1 MKYYEILYIVHPALE
16 GGHLKDIIKSTDELI
31 KKNGGE
37 LLACDNWGKKK
48 LAYLIE
54 KQSYGNYVLTQF
66 SSSGEKNNNIL
77 QNLEHNSNILAYL
90 LSNIEESQILD
101 KNSTESEDSSTED
114 STTESEDSS
123 TEDSTEDNDKKEGDD
138 NGSNK

>member
-114 STTESEDSS
+114 STESKDSS